1 MSREVVDRVVEAA
14 AAAYAE
20 GLATPE
26 RYVFIHDRCCVLGA
40 AAIKMG
46 VDKRE
51 LNGVYAFGRRAGLT
65 DDEVSGI
72 TSGWDGHPIVQGC
85 DRYAHEAAKQLA
97 VKCFEQ
103 GR

>member
-26 RYVFIHDRCCVLGA
+26 RYTFNYARCCVLGA

-51 LNGVYAFGRRAGLT
+51 LNGVYAFGGRVGLT
-65 DDEVSGI
+65 NEEVSGI

-85 DRYAHEAAKQLA
+85 DWYAHEAAKQLA
-97 VKCFEQ
+97 GKYFEQ